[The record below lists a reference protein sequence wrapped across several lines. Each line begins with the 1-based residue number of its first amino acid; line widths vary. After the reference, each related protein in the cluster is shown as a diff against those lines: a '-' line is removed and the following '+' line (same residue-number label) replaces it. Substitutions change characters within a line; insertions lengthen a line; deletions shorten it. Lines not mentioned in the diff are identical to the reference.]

1 MFHVVGALDTVAS
14 NRKMGLS
21 YQNQDFFCCLEPYRM
36 RGRGSEEPPPRHINV
51 VPRKMLKEK
60 LLIFFTFPRYGNGVL
75 ETTFCIKIKFGL
87 AGAKMV
93 KIGLV

>member
-1 MFHVVGALDTVAS
+1 MSLVPSIQLPQTEKWDNLIKTKS
-14 NRKMGLS
+14 
-21 YQNQDFFCCLEPYRM
+21 
-36 RGRGSEEPPPRHINV
+36 PPCHINV

-60 LLIFFTFPRYGNGVL
+60 LLIYFTFPRYGNGVL

>member
-1 MFHVVGALDTVAS
+1 M
-14 NRKMGLS
+14 
-21 YQNQDFFCCLEPYRM
+21 
-36 RGRGSEEPPPRHINV
+36 NV

-93 KIGLV
+93 KIGLVSLGGTLTGAIGRHND